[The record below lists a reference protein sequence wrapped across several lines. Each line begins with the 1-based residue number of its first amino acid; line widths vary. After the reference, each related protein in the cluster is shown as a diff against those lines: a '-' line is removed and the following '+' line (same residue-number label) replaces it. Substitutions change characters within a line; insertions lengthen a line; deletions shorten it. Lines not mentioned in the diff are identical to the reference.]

1 MHGWFPW
8 SMWLTSAVFLTALV
22 WWLIAVGNGRRSN
35 ADAPRRILDE
45 RMARGDIDRDEYRE
59 RLTALMER

>member
-8 SMWLTSAVFLTALV
+8 SMWLASAVFLTAIV
-22 WWLIAVGNGRRSN
+22 WLFIGVNNGGSN
-35 ADAPRRILDE
+35 DANAPRRILDE

-59 RLTALMER
+59 RLAALMER

>member
-1 MHGWFPW
+1 LFIG
-8 SMWLTSAVFLTALV
+8 VN
-22 WWLIAVGNGRRSN
+22 NGGSDDAN
-35 ADAPRRILDE
+35 APRRILDE

>member
-8 SMWLTSAVFLTALV
+8 SMWLTSVVFLTVIV
-22 WWLIAVGNGRRSN
+22 WLFIGVNNGRN
-35 ADAPRRILDE
+35 DDANAPRRILDE

>member
-8 SMWLTSAVFLTALV
+8 SMWLASAVFLTAIF
-22 WWLIAVGNGRRSN
+22 WLFIGVNDGRRD
-35 ADAPRRILDE
+35 DANSPRRILDE

-59 RLTALMER
+59 RLAALTGR